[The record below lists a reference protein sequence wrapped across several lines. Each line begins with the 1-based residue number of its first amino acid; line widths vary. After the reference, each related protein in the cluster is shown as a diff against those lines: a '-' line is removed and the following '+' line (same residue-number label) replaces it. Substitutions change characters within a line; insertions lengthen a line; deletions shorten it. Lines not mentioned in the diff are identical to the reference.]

1 MSQLYHYPLCPF
13 SRRIRLAAGE
23 YGISLKLIEEP
34 PWAKRSEFLMLNPTG
49 EIPVLVDGD
58 GSVAA
63 GIYAVSEFLEE
74 RHAVETGV
82 SLFPGTASERAEVRR
97 LVDWFDHHFYVAVTG
112 NLITE
117 KVYKRFMPQD
127 QGGGVP
133 EMKRVRTSLR
143 NLPGYM
149 QHIDQLAADRRWLAG
164 DQLSQADLCAAA
176 QVSCVDYLGDIPWDN
191 HRNAKSWYA
200 RIKSRPS
207 FRPLLSDR
215 IRGLTASSHYADLDF

>member
-1 MSQLYHYPLCPF
+1 M
-13 SRRIRLAAGE
+13 
-23 YGISLKLIEEP
+23 
-34 PWAKRSEFLMLNPTG
+34 T
-49 EIPVLVDGD
+49 VLVDDD

-63 GIYAVSEFLEE
+63 GIYALSEYLDEC
-74 RHAVETGV
+74 HAANASRT
-82 SLFPGTASERAEVRR
+82 LYPGTAADRAEVRR

-117 KVYKRFMPQD
+117 KVYKRFMPAD

-133 EMKRVRTSLR
+133 DMSRVRSSLR

-164 DQLSQADLCAAA
+164 DHISYADLSAAA
-176 QVSCVDYLGDIPWDN
+176 QVSCVDYLGDIPWQN
-191 HRNAKSWYA
+191 HENAKSWYA

-207 FRPLLSDR
+207 FRPLLTDR
-215 IRGLTASSHYADLDF
+215 IRGLTAAPHYTDLDF